1 MFAVAGDNRVGAQV
15 DDMLVV
21 MFQEVSCTDV
31 ERSGFS
37 EVYYMSTLPVWLGE
51 CRGGIHW
58 GWRVILFTRRGLLRV
73 QMLISS

>member
-1 MFAVAGDNRVGAQV
+1 MFAVAGDNRVAQV

-37 EVYYMSTLPVWLGE
+37 EVYY
-51 CRGGIHW
+51 IHEYATSLV
-58 GWRVILFTRRGLLRV
+58 R
-73 QMLISS
+73 